1 MTEAVAALARRLWP
15 SIDTLPERDR
25 GRLLAELAAISYS
38 VPLLLIS
45 TVWLVLVTDVALL
58 QQRWPFFLLLLA
70 ISVLASKLFYFQVT
84 GREAGSYS
92 YNSSDLQMV
101 VTSSALFI
109 LGPTAVWIH
118 FASRLVYFAS
128 IWPRPRP
135 RTRQQTLNWWRN
147 LLFNLWTGNIG
158 MLTALVIYSALG
170 GRLPLPGL
178 ALRDVGPAFVAILF
192 DFVFSG
198 AVLWAFVRQQ
208 MAFLPQTDRS
218 GLESRGV
225 SLMRFFAVGGLPA
238 FFAILGAAL
247 YSQMGLG
254 AFLFFM
260 LAVLLASLL
269 ARRLSQAAVMNQR
282 QSRQLAQLE
291 ELGRAIIATPADSL
305 NLSQLL
311 ADFLPHMFDYE
322 RAEIR
327 FFTGET
333 LLSLPQSAAP
343 LDSAMWEWL
352 ETTLE
357 PLALSAG
364 EPLPWEPRRPAL
376 NNLLLAPIFSNES
389 NEPLGGIC
397 LMSRSHAAA
406 VGLPASLPS
415 LQVLA
420 AQIASTLHR
429 SEVYAQRLAY
439 ERVQQE
445 LAFARQIQV
454 SFLPE
459 ELPRLPGWQLS
470 ATLIPARTTS
480 GDFYDVIALPDGRV
494 GLIVADVADK
504 GMGAAL
510 FMALSRTL
518 LRTQAYAYPRRP
530 DRVLAAAN
538 ERILADTNS
547 ELFVTVFYG
556 VLQPESGEFVYANA
570 GHSPALLLGAGSHE
584 ALSNTG
590 MPLGVWPESAWEAR
604 RVQVARG
611 QLLVLYTDGITEAHS
626 ANDQLFGE
634 ERLLHAVQRCEGQPV
649 QLVQDEILGAVMQFS
664 AAQAQLDDVTV
675 MLLQREYGGDAR
687 RLLEA
692 S

>member
-1 MTEAVAALARRLWP
+1 MAEAVAALARRLWP
-15 SIDTLPERDR
+15 SIDRLPERDR

-38 VPLLLIS
+38 LPLLLFS
-45 TVWLVLVTDVALL
+45 TAWLVLVTDVALL
-58 QQRWPFFLLLLA
+58 QRRWPFFLLLLA
-70 ISVLASKLFYFQVT
+70 ISVLASKLSYFQIT

-101 VTSSALFI
+101 VTISAIFI

-118 FASRLVYFAS
+118 FVSRLVYFAT
-128 IWPRPRP
+128 ILPRP
-135 RTRQQTLNWWRN
+135 RTRHQSLNWLRN

-158 MLTALVIYSALG
+158 MLTALAIYNALG

-178 ALRDVGPAFVAILF
+178 ALRDVVPASVAILSEF
-192 DFVFSG
+192 IFSG
-198 AVLWAFVRQQ
+198 AVLWVFIRQQ
-208 MAFLPQTDRS
+208 IAFLPEGDRS

-238 FFAILGAAL
+238 IFAILGAAL

-254 AFLFFM
+254 AFLFLM
-260 LAVLLASLL
+260 LAVLLSSLL

-305 NLSQLL
+305 DLSQLL
-311 ADFLPHMFDYE
+311 SDFLPHMFDYE

-327 FFTGET
+327 FFTGEV
-333 LLSLPQSAAP
+333 LLSLPHDAP
-343 LDSAMWEWL
+343 RLDRAIWEWL
-352 ETTLE
+352 KTTLQ
-357 PLALSAG
+357 PLAVSAG
-364 EPLPWEPRRPAL
+364 EPLPWNKQPAL
-376 NNLLLAPIFSNES
+376 NNLLLAPIFSNDS
-389 NEPLGGIC
+389 NEPLGGIG
-397 LMSRSHAAA
+397 LMSRSQAAA
-406 VGLPASLPS
+406 VGLRASLPP

-429 SEVYAQRLAY
+429 SEVYAERLAY

-459 ELPRLPGWQLS
+459 ELPRLSGWQLS

-480 GDFYDVIALPDGRV
+480 GDFYDVIALPEGRV
-494 GLIVADVADK
+494 GLVVADVADK

-518 LRTQAYAYPRRP
+518 LRTQAYAYPQQP
-530 DRVLAAAN
+530 EKVLAAAN

-556 VLQPESGEFVYANA
+556 VLQPESGEFRYANA
-570 GHSPALLLGAGSHE
+570 GHNPPLLLGAGSHE

-590 MPLGVWPESAWEAR
+590 MPLGVWPEGGWESR

-611 QLLVLYTDGITEAHS
+611 QLLLLYTDGITEAHS
-626 ANDQLFGE
+626 ETGELFGE
-634 ERLLHAVQRCEGQPV
+634 ERLLQTVQQCAGQPA
-649 QLVQDEILGAVMQFS
+649 QRVQDEILRAVARFS
-664 AAQAQLDDVTV
+664 GAQAQLDDMT
-675 MLLQREYGGDAR
+675 MLLLQRE
-687 RLLEA
+687 
-692 S
+692 